1 MTVPTPRTAKAQGRS
16 VQERLDL
23 LEDRQWTPPPR
34 LAGVLTPLDDANA
47 AIGTGAFWIAAPRV
61 DFPSGTLNSPDTSQ
75 NYVLDQYELDT
86 TSRYQQAWRIG
97 NPSTQ
102 IFAERWTRTRTAAG
116 VWTPWKLI
124 SSPTKSFTPLPN
136 FALGNGTV
144 SGTYSVADGVVTGR
158 ILVTVGSTTAITGDI
173 QFEHPI
179 PFTGGTISAGMARL
193 TDASPG
199 LNYHALVLVNS
210 SKVYVRPQGATT
222 AASGYIYTREFSA
235 AADVPFVWATGD
247 SFVVDFSYPIV

>member
-1 MTVPTPRTAKAQGRS
+1 MPVPTPRTARARGES
-16 VQERLDL
+16 VEERLQS
-23 LEDRQWTPPPR
+23 LESRQWLAPQR
-34 LAGVLTPLDDANA
+34 LAGVLTPITDANNVA
-47 AIGTGAFWIAAPRV
+47 GTGSFWIAAPRV
-61 DFPSGTLNSPDTSQ
+61 DFPPGTLNSPDTSQ

-86 TSRYQQAWRIG
+86 TSRYQLASRIG
-97 NPSTQ
+97 TPSTQ

-124 SSPTKSFTPLPN
+124 SSPTKSFTPVPN
-136 FALGNGTV
+136 FVLGNGTV
-144 SGTYSVADGVVTGR
+144 SGTYSVSDGVVTGR

-179 PFTGGTISAGMARL
+179 PFTGGTISAGTARL

-199 LNYHALVLVNS
+199 VNYHALVLVNS
-210 SKVYVRPQGATT
+210 SKVYVRPQGATA
-222 AASGYIYTREFSA
+222 AASGYIYTREFAA

-247 SFVVDFSYPIV
+247 SFVADFEYPIV